1 MRSSRSS
8 NENDKVLMTRPLRFA
23 VSPVLAVVCVAA
35 LPLAGCAKH
44 SDFVDLR
51 EELRTV
57 VKTQEQEQKRLE
69 GMQRRVQS
77 LEAAREKETDPTRQR
92 VDELN
97 ARLARL
103 ESRLSKAEEMPPPIV
118 SAKPDVSAGDASR
131 APKPSKPPSVPE
143 PGTGALIP
151 GVPGLSP
158 TSAFNLAYND
168 YLNGRYDMAVTGFQK
183 FTKDFPTASL
193 VPNAYYWLGES
204 YYNLKDYVRAMQAY
218 EQVVAEHP
226 ASEKV
231 PSALYKIGLCASET
245 GDTGKAKKY
254 LKRVLEEF
262 SVSEEAKLAKTKLAE
277 IR

>member
-1 MRSSRSS
+1 MKSSRSS
-8 NENDKVLMTRPLRFA
+8 NENDKESMRRPLRFA
-23 VSPVLAVVCVAA
+23 VSPVLAVVC
-35 LPLAGCAKH
+35 LGGLLGAGCAKH

-77 LEAAREKETDPTRQR
+77 LEAAREKDTDPTRQR
-92 VDELN
+92 VEELN
-97 ARLARL
+97 ARLSRL
-103 ESRLSKAEEMPPPIV
+103 ESRLSKAEETPPV
-118 SAKPDVSAGDASR
+118 VASKPDVSSGDASR
-131 APKPSKPPSVPE
+131 APKPPKPPTVPE

-183 FTKDFPTASL
+183 FAKDFPTASL

-218 EQVVAEHP
+218 EQVVVDHP

-231 PSALYKIGLCASET
+231 PAALYKIGLCASET

>member
-1 MRSSRSS
+1 MAKLSRGSRIG
-8 NENDKVLMTRPLRFA
+8 LFGLLWCTAL
-23 VSPVLAVVCVAA
+23 VV
-35 LPLAGCAKH
+35 AGCAKH

-69 GMQRRVQS
+69 GMQRRVQT
-77 LEAAREKETDPTRQR
+77 LEATREKDTDPTRQR
-92 VDELN
+92 LEDLSS
-97 ARLARL
+97 RLARL
-103 ESRLSKAEEMPPPIV
+103 EARFSKAEESSPALGAV
-118 SAKPDVSAGDASR
+118 KPELSGSELSKTVKP
-131 APKPSKPPSVPE
+131 PKPPTVPE
-143 PGTGALIP
+143 AGTGALIP

-183 FTKDFPTASL
+183 FIKDFPSASL

-218 EQVVAEHP
+218 EQVVTEHP

-231 PSALYKIGLCASET
+231 PSALYKIGLSASET
-245 GDTGKAKKY
+245 GDTGKARKY

-262 SVSEEAKLAKTKLAE
+262 SVSEEAKLAKSKLAE

>member
-1 MRSSRSS
+1 
-8 NENDKVLMTRPLRFA
+8 MTRLFH
-23 VSPVLAVVCVAA
+23 SPMIGVLCWGLCAGTLLV
-35 LPLAGCAKH
+35 GCAKH

-51 EELRTV
+51 EEMRTV

-77 LEAAREKETDPTRQR
+77 LEAVREKDTDPTRQR
-92 VDELN
+92 IEDLS

-103 ESRLSKAEEMPPPIV
+103 ESRSTRTEEPAPAMATPKSESSGSDFPKV
-118 SAKPDVSAGDASR
+118 AKPSR
-131 APKPSKPPSVPE
+131 PPSVPE
-143 PGTGALIP
+143 AGTGALIP

-183 FTKDFPTASL
+183 FGRDFPTASL

-231 PSALYKIGLCASET
+231 PAALYKIGLCATET
-245 GDTGKAKKY
+245 GDTGKARKY

>member
-1 MRSSRSS
+1 MRRMRYAG
-8 NENDKVLMTRPLRFA
+8 VWGLAIGCWGLMA
-23 VSPVLAVVCVAA
+23 S
-35 LPLAGCAKH
+35 GCAKH

-51 EELRTV
+51 EELRTAL
-57 VKTQEQEQKRLE
+57 KTQEQEQKRLE
-69 GMQRRVQS
+69 GVQRRVQS
-77 LEAAREKETDPTRQR
+77 LEAAREKDTDPTRQR
-92 VDELN
+92 VDELS

-103 ESRLSKAEEMPPPIV
+103 ESRLAKSDEAPPPPV
-118 SAKPDVSAGDASR
+118 AKVDVPPPV
-131 APKPSKPPSVPE
+131 APKPVKPPVAPE
-143 PGTGALIP
+143 SGAAALIP

-218 EQVVAEHP
+218 EQVVVEHP
-226 ASEKV
+226 SSEKV
-231 PSALYKIGLCASET
+231 PAALYKVGLCASET
-245 GDTGKAKKY
+245 GDTGKARKY
-254 LKRVLEEF
+254 LKRVVEEF

-277 IR
+277 LR

>member
-1 MRSSRSS
+1 MVKPSGMS
-8 NENDKVLMTRPLRFA
+8 A
-23 VSPVLAVVCVAA
+23 VGTVGVVFMGLVV
-35 LPLAGCAKH
+35 AGCAKH
-44 SDFVDLR
+44 SDFIDLR

-69 GMQRRVQS
+69 GVQRRVQT
-77 LEAAREKETDPTRQR
+77 LEAAREKDTDPTRQR
-92 VDELN
+92 LEDLS
-97 ARLARL
+97 ARLSRL
-103 ESRLSKAEEMPPPIV
+103 ESRVSKAEESPSPTVASRPEPPPASELSKV
-118 SAKPDVSAGDASR
+118 VKPV
-131 APKPSKPPSVPE
+131 KPPTIPE
-143 PGTGALIP
+143 AGTGALIP

-183 FTKDFPTASL
+183 FTKDFPSASL

-218 EQVVAEHP
+218 DQVVVEHP

-231 PSALYKIGLCASET
+231 PSALYKIGLCALET
-245 GDTGKAKKY
+245 GDTGKARKY
-254 LKRVLEEF
+254 FKRVLEEF
-262 SVSEEAKLAKTKLAE
+262 SVSEEAKLAKSKLAD